1 METKMFDTLLELPLF
16 QGLSRDDLTRI
27 LESTH
32 LDFYTQKK
40 GSTLFRQDESC
51 TGLTF
56 VIEGTIRQNT
66 LSADHTWSVDEQLG
80 ARSLIGLDVLYGST
94 RTHRH
99 TYTALC
105 NTRLVHIDKRTAG
118 ALTGY
123 FEVFRL
129 NVLNRLTTQAI
140 RQTQARWLPPVSSLD
155 GRIAAFMRQHV
166 ERPAG
171 PKTFHISQ
179 QLLGEYL
186 GEEYH
191 SVGRAITRME
201 QKGLLTKGHR
211 YIDIPAFE
219 TLINYDDHR
228 TK

>member
-1 METKMFDTLLELPLF
+1 MFDTLLELPLF

-32 LDFYTQKK
+32 LDFFSQKK
-40 GSTLFRQDESC
+40 GSTLFRQDDGC

-56 VIEGTIRQNT
+56 VIEGTLRQNT
-66 LSADHTWSVDEQLG
+66 LSADRTWSVDEQLG

-105 NTRLVHIDKRTAG
+105 HTRLVHMDKRTAG
-118 ALTGY
+118 ALIAY

-129 NVLNRLTTQAI
+129 NVLNRLTTEAI
-140 RQTQARWLPPVSSLD
+140 RQAQVRWLPSARSLD
-155 GRIAAFMRQHV
+155 GRIATFMRQHV
-166 ERPAG
+166 QRPAG

-179 QLLGEYL
+179 QQLGEYL

-191 SVGRAITRME
+191 TVGRAITRME
-201 QKGLLTKGHR
+201 NEGLLTKGHR

-219 TLINYDDHR
+219 TLINYDAHR
-228 TK
+228 TT